1 MAEAAAGMEWPLPA
15 ALCPVANFC
24 FYSSMY
30 LSSLF
35 LAALSVQR
43 YLGVAFPWRLRG
55 RAGSGR
61 RGRTLAVSAVIWL
74 VACSHCSV
82 VFVAELQGRGGRS
95 RADGGDR
102 EVGVGDSV
110 DPKVDPK

>member
-30 LSSLF
+30 LSGLF

-43 YLGVAFPWRLRG
+43 YLGVAFPLRLQ
-55 RAGSGR
+55 GR
-61 RGRTLAVSAVIWL
+61 RSPGRVLAVSAVLWL
-74 VACSHCSV
+74 LACGHCSV
-82 VFVAELQGRGGRS
+82 VFVAE
-95 RADGGDR
+95 
-102 EVGVGDSV
+102 
-110 DPKVDPK
+110 